1 MRNFSEI
8 KSTSREQ
15 LLDNWKLPV
24 LFTFL
29 TLVLYGV
36 SIYFDDDISNF
47 GIAVTLI
54 VSILVGILSIFLTNI
69 LLNIAKYNEV
79 KSIKVPLKKF
89 LRIIGASIVIF
100 VPMFVLIFLVVLG
113 ATLGLVSITDSFIPI
128 LIIIIAI
135 YAFCF
140 IAGLY
145 LSFVN
150 YLILD
155 DNKIFKSIK
164 YSFSY
169 MKGNLLKTIW
179 LCITFIP
186 WMLVTV
192 ITLGLGLLYV
202 GPYLQLVYTNYYL
215 ELKNEFNAKTE

>member
-29 TLVLYGV
+29 ILVLYGV
-36 SIYFDDDISNF
+36 SVYFDDDISNF
-47 GIAVTLI
+47 GIAVTLT

-89 LRIIGASIVIF
+89 LRIIGASILIF

-113 ATLGLVSITDSFIPI
+113 ATIGLVGITDSFIPI
-128 LIIIIAI
+128 LIIVIAI

-145 LSFVN
+145 LSFIS

-164 YSFSY
+164 YSFLY

-186 WMLVTV
+186 WILLTV

-202 GPYLQLVYTNYYL
+202 GPYLQLVYINYYL
-215 ELKNEFNAKTE
+215 ELKNEFNTKNE

>member
-36 SIYFDDDISNF
+36 SVYFDDDISNF
-47 GIAVTLI
+47 GIAVTLT

-79 KSIKVPLKKF
+79 KSIKIPLKKF
-89 LRIIGASIVIF
+89 LRIIGASILIF

-113 ATLGLVSITDSFIPI
+113 ATIGLVGITDSFIPI
-128 LIIIIAI
+128 LIIVIGI

-145 LSFVN
+145 LSFIN

-155 DNKIFKSIK
+155 DNKMFKSIK
-164 YSFSY
+164 YSFLY

-186 WMLVTV
+186 WMLLTV

-202 GPYLQLVYTNYYL
+202 GPYLQLVYINYYL
-215 ELKNEFNAKTE
+215 ELKKEFNTKDE

>member
-8 KSTSREQ
+8 KSTSTEQ

-36 SIYFDDDISNF
+36 SAYFDDDISNF
-47 GIAVTLI
+47 GIAITLTL
-54 VSILVGILSIFLTNI
+54 SILVGILSIFLTNI

-79 KSIKVPLKKF
+79 KSIKIPLKKF
-89 LRIIGASIVIF
+89 LRIIGATILVF
-100 VPMFVLIFLVVLG
+100 VPMFVLILLVVIG
-113 ATLGLVSITDSFIPI
+113 AIFGLIGITDSFIPI
-128 LIIIIAI
+128 LIIIIMI

-145 LSFVN
+145 LSFIN

-186 WMLVTV
+186 WILLTV

-202 GPYLQLVYTNYYL
+202 GPYLQLVYINYYL
-215 ELKNEFNAKTE
+215 ELKNEFNSKAE

>member
-29 TLVLYGV
+29 ILVLYGV
-36 SIYFDDDISNF
+36 SVYFDDDISNF
-47 GIAVTLI
+47 GIAITLTI
-54 VSILVGILSIFLTNI
+54 SILVGILSIFLTNI

-79 KSIKVPLKKF
+79 KSIKIPLKKF
-89 LRIIGASIVIF
+89 LRIIGASILVF
-100 VPMFVLIFLVVLG
+100 VPMFILIFLVVIG
-113 ATLGLVSITDSFIPI
+113 SIFGLIGITDSFIPI
-128 LIIIIAI
+128 LIIIIVI

-145 LSFVN
+145 LSFIS

-186 WMLVTV
+186 WMLLTV

-202 GPYLQLVYTNYYL
+202 GPYLQLVYINYYL
-215 ELKNEFNAKTE
+215 ELKNEFNTKNE

>member
-29 TLVLYGV
+29 ILVLYGV
-36 SIYFDDDISNF
+36 SVYFDDDISNF
-47 GIAVTLI
+47 GIAVTLT

-89 LRIIGASIVIF
+89 LRIIGASILIF

-113 ATLGLVSITDSFIPI
+113 ATIGLVGITDSFIPI
-128 LIIIIAI
+128 LIIVIAI

-145 LSFVN
+145 LSFIS

-186 WMLVTV
+186 WMLLTV

-202 GPYLQLVYTNYYL
+202 GPYLQLVYINYYL
-215 ELKNEFNAKTE
+215 ELKNEFNTKNE

>member
-47 GIAVTLI
+47 GIAVTLT

-79 KSIKVPLKKF
+79 KSINVPLKKF

-128 LIIIIAI
+128 IIIIITI

-140 IAGLY
+140 IVGLY

>member
-8 KSTSREQ
+8 KTTSREQ

-47 GIAVTLI
+47 GIAVTLT

-113 ATLGLVSITDSFIPI
+113 ATLGLVGITDSFIPI
-128 LIIIIAI
+128 IIIIITI
-135 YAFCF
+135 YSFCF

-145 LSFVN
+145 LSFIN

-164 YSFSY
+164 YSFLY

-186 WMLVTV
+186 WILLTV

-202 GPYLQLVYTNYYL
+202 GPYLQLVYINYYL
-215 ELKNEFNAKTE
+215 ELKNEFNSKAE

>member
-36 SIYFDDDISNF
+36 SVYFDDDISNF
-47 GIAVTLI
+47 GIAVTLT

-79 KSIKVPLKKF
+79 KSIKIPLKKF
-89 LRIIGASIVIF
+89 LRIVGASILIF
-100 VPMFVLIFLVVLG
+100 VPMFVLIFLVVLV
-113 ATLGLVSITDSFIPI
+113 ATIGLVGITDSFIPI
-128 LIIIIAI
+128 LIIVIAI

-145 LSFVN
+145 LSFIN

-164 YSFSY
+164 YSFLY

-186 WMLVTV
+186 WMLLTV

-202 GPYLQLVYTNYYL
+202 GPYLQLVYINYYL
-215 ELKNEFNAKTE
+215 ELKNEFNTKDE

>member
-36 SIYFDDDISNF
+36 SAYFDDDISNF
-47 GIAVTLI
+47 GIAITLT

-79 KSIKVPLKKF
+79 KSIKIPLKKF
-89 LRIIGASIVIF
+89 LRIIGATILVF
-100 VPMFVLIFLVVLG
+100 VPMFVLILLVVIG
-113 ATLGLVSITDSFIPI
+113 AIFGLIGITDSFIPI
-128 LIIIIAI
+128 LIIIIMI

-145 LSFVN
+145 LSFIN

-164 YSFSY
+164 YSFLY

-186 WMLVTV
+186 WILLTV

-202 GPYLQLVYTNYYL
+202 GPYLQLVYINYYL
-215 ELKNEFNAKTE
+215 ELKNEFNSKAE

>member
-47 GIAVTLI
+47 GIAVTLT

-113 ATLGLVSITDSFIPI
+113 ATLALVSITDSFIPI
-128 LIIIIAI
+128 IIIIITI
-135 YAFCF
+135 YSFCF

-145 LSFVN
+145 LSFIN

-164 YSFSY
+164 YSFLY

-202 GPYLQLVYTNYYL
+202 GPYLQLVYINYYL

>member
-47 GIAVTLI
+47 GIAVTLT

-128 LIIIIAI
+128 IIIIITI

-140 IAGLY
+140 IVGLY

-186 WMLVTV
+186 WILLTV

-202 GPYLQLVYTNYYL
+202 GPYLQLVYINYYL
-215 ELKNEFNAKTE
+215 ELKNEFNSKAE

>member
-36 SIYFDDDISNF
+36 SVYFDDDISNF
-47 GIAVTLI
+47 GIAVTLT

-79 KSIKVPLKKF
+79 KSIKIPLKKF
-89 LRIIGASIVIF
+89 LRIVGASILIF

-113 ATLGLVSITDSFIPI
+113 ATIGLVGITDSFIPI
-128 LIIIIAI
+128 LIIVIAI

-145 LSFVN
+145 LSFIN

-164 YSFSY
+164 YSFLY

-186 WMLVTV
+186 WMLLTV

-202 GPYLQLVYTNYYL
+202 GPYLQLVYINYYL
-215 ELKNEFNAKTE
+215 ELKNEFNTKDE

>member
-47 GIAVTLI
+47 GIAVTLT

-79 KSIKVPLKKF
+79 KSIKIPLKKF
-89 LRIIGASIVIF
+89 LRIIGATILVF
-100 VPMFVLIFLVVLG
+100 VPMFVLIFLVVIG
-113 ATLGLVSITDSFIPI
+113 AIFGLIGITDSFIPI
-128 LIIIIAI
+128 LIIIIMI

-145 LSFVN
+145 LSFIN

-164 YSFSY
+164 YSFLY

-186 WMLVTV
+186 WILLTV

-202 GPYLQLVYTNYYL
+202 GPYLQLVYINYYL
-215 ELKNEFNAKTE
+215 ELKNEFNSKAE

>member
-36 SIYFDDDISNF
+36 SVYFDDDISNF
-47 GIAVTLI
+47 GIAVTLT

-79 KSIKVPLKKF
+79 KSIKIPFKKF
-89 LRIIGASIVIF
+89 LRIVGASILIF

-113 ATLGLVSITDSFIPI
+113 ATIGLVGITDSFIPI
-128 LIIIIAI
+128 LIIVIAI

-145 LSFVN
+145 LSFIN

-164 YSFSY
+164 YSFLY

-186 WMLVTV
+186 WMLLTV

-202 GPYLQLVYTNYYL
+202 GPYLQLVYINYYL
-215 ELKNEFNAKTE
+215 ELKNEFNTKDE

>member
-36 SIYFDDDISNF
+36 SVYFDDDISNF
-47 GIAVTLI
+47 GIAVTLT

-79 KSIKVPLKKF
+79 KSIKIPLKKF
-89 LRIIGASIVIF
+89 LRIIGATILVF

-113 ATLGLVSITDSFIPI
+113 ATIGLVGITDNFIPI
-128 LIIIIAI
+128 LIIVIGI

-145 LSFVN
+145 LSFIN

-164 YSFSY
+164 YSFLY

-186 WMLVTV
+186 WMLLTV

-202 GPYLQLVYTNYYL
+202 GPYLQLVYINYYL
-215 ELKNEFNAKTE
+215 ELKKEFNTKDE

>member
-47 GIAVTLI
+47 GIAVTLT

-113 ATLGLVSITDSFIPI
+113 TTLGLVSITDSFIPI
-128 LIIIIAI
+128 IIIIITI

-140 IAGLY
+140 IVGLY

-164 YSFSY
+164 YSFLY

>member
-8 KSTSREQ
+8 KSTSKEQ

-29 TLVLYGV
+29 TLVLYGI

-47 GIAVTLI
+47 GIAVTLTI
-54 VSILVGILSIFLTNI
+54 SILVGILSIFLTNI

-79 KSIKVPLKKF
+79 KSIKIPLKKF
-89 LRIIGASIVIF
+89 LRIIGASIVVFI
-100 VPMFVLIFLVVLG
+100 PMFVLIFLIVLG
-113 ATLGLVSITDSFIPI
+113 ATFGLVGITDSFMPI
-128 LIIIIAI
+128 LIIIISI

-164 YSFSY
+164 YSFLY

-186 WMLVTV
+186 WMLLTV
-192 ITLGLGLLYV
+192 ITLGLGLLYA
-202 GPYLQLVYTNYYL
+202 GPYLQLVYINYYL
-215 ELKNEFNAKTE
+215 ELKNEFNTKNE

>member
-47 GIAVTLI
+47 GIAVTLT

-128 LIIIIAI
+128 IIIIITI

-140 IAGLY
+140 IVGLY

-164 YSFSY
+164 YSFLY

>member
-47 GIAVTLI
+47 GIAVTLT

-113 ATLGLVSITDSFIPI
+113 ATLGLVGITDSFIPI
-128 LIIIIAI
+128 IIIIITI
-135 YAFCF
+135 YSFCF

-145 LSFVN
+145 LSFIN

-164 YSFSY
+164 YSFLY

-186 WMLVTV
+186 WILLTV

-202 GPYLQLVYTNYYL
+202 GPYLQLVYINYYL
-215 ELKNEFNAKTE
+215 ELKNEFNSKAE

>member
-47 GIAVTLI
+47 GIAVTLT

-69 LLNIAKYNEV
+69 LLNIANYNEV

-113 ATLGLVSITDSFIPI
+113 ATLGLVGITDSFIPI
-128 LIIIIAI
+128 IIIIITI
-135 YAFCF
+135 YSFCF

-145 LSFVN
+145 LSFIN

-164 YSFSY
+164 YSFLY

-186 WMLVTV
+186 WILLTV

-202 GPYLQLVYTNYYL
+202 GPYLQLVYINYYL
-215 ELKNEFNAKTE
+215 ELKNEFNSKAE